1 MYKIPKQSYT
11 VEFKQEAVRQVE
23 KEGKSPAQVARE
35 LGIAEQTLG
44 NWRKAYKA
52 GKLAAGADKPVTPE
66 QMEVSRLKAENSRLK
81 MEVEILK
88 NGLPGSPRPLCI
100 ETSCEYTAITQGQ
113 WPSASWRHRPR
124 QKTWPRGSCGPICG
138 GIFG

>member
-52 GKLAAGADKPVTPE
+52 GKLAAGTGKPVTPE

-88 NGLPGSPRPLCI
+88 KA
-100 ETSCEYTAITQGQ
+100 TAYFAKE
-113 WPSASWRHRPR
+113 SL
-124 QKTWPRGSCGPICG
+124 
-138 GIFG
+138 

>member
-23 KEGKSPAQVARE
+23 KEGKSPAHVARE
-35 LGIAEQTLG
+35 LGIAEQTLS

-52 GKLAAGADKPVTPE
+52 GKLAAGTGKPVTPE

-88 NGLPGSPRPLCI
+88 KA
-100 ETSCEYTAITQGQ
+100 TAYFAKE
-113 WPSASWRHRPR
+113 SL
-124 QKTWPRGSCGPICG
+124 
-138 GIFG
+138 